1 MAHTVKNVTILATE
15 YNTKETLDNEKISAA
30 SAGKIIVH
38 VRCKD
43 HGLRL

>member
-15 YNTKETLDNEKISAA
+15 YNTKETLDNEKISADK
-30 SAGKIIVH
+30 GKVINH